1 MCMAINYE
9 TMKWLFDSPYFINE
23 PFNWHLSD
31 DAPEELK
38 KRFEEYKKSKSNG
51 RE

>member
-1 MCMAINYE
+1 MAINYE
-9 TMKWLFDSPYFINE
+9 TMKWLFDSPYFI
-23 PFNWHLSD
+23 PSPLWHLSD

-38 KRFEEYKKSKSNG
+38 KRFEEYKKAKSNG